1 MNLAEIVRPKEFSQ
15 MAGQKHLFTQDA
27 PFMKIINGGHLPS
40 LIFYGPPG
48 VGKTT
53 AADILASKTGKTFRR
68 LNATVASL
76 SDLRTILSETDS
88 IYTGGEILLYI
99 DEIQYFNK
107 KQQQTLLEYV
117 EDGRITLICSTTENP
132 YFYIYPALVSRS
144 TVFEF
149 KSVSPE
155 EIKDFLKRAL
165 DSFNINFER
174 NITATEEA
182 LDVVSN
188 SVGGDVRKAVNMLEN
203 LCYMV
208 SEGEIDEDAARKLL
222 KNAGQRFDKGGDEFY
237 NSLSALQKS
246 IRGSDENAAI
256 FYLAK
261 ILENGGLI
269 SACRRLLVIANE
281 DIGLAYPLASVV
293 TKSCVDSALQLG
305 MPEARIPL
313 AHACILLA
321 TSPKSNSAYLAYD
334 RAAEDVKAGKGAIF
348 PRCLQNAHADSYGE
362 VGGQG
367 YLYPHDYPDAYVE
380 QQYLPDEL
388 KNRKY
393 YTYGMNKNEQAAKTY
408 WDNIISKKKNNK
420 R

>member
-1 MNLAEIVRPKEFSQ
+1 MNLTELARPKDFSEI
-15 MAGQKHLFTQDA
+15 AGQKHLFNENA
-27 PFMKIINGGHLPS
+27 PLMKMIMEGHIPS

-53 AADILASKTGKTFRR
+53 AADILASKTGKTFRK

-76 SDLRTILSETDS
+76 SDLKAILSETDAV
-88 IYTGGEILLYI
+88 YTGGEILLYI

-107 KQQQTLLEYV
+107 KQQQVLLEYV
-117 EDGRITLICSTTENP
+117 EDGRVTLICSTTENP

-144 TVFEF
+144 AVFEF

-155 EIKDFLKRAL
+155 EIKEFLHRAL
-165 DSFNINFER
+165 NIFNKENER
-174 NITATEEA
+174 NISAADKVLE
-182 LDVVSN
+182 LISN

-203 LCYMV
+203 LCFVV
-208 SEGEIDEDAARKLL
+208 SEGEITETITRDFLR
-222 KNAGQRFDKGGDEFY
+222 NAGQRFDKGGDEYY

-269 SACRRLLVIANE
+269 PACRRLLVIASE
-281 DIGLAYPLASVV
+281 DVGLAYPLASVI

-313 AHACILLA
+313 SEACILLA
-321 TSPKSNSAYLAYD
+321 TAPKSNSAYMAYD
-334 RAAEDVKAGKGAIF
+334 RASEDVKSGKGTIF
-348 PRCLQNAHADSYGE
+348 PRCLQNVHADSYGE
-362 VGGQG
+362 IGGQG
-367 YLYPHDYPDAYVE
+367 YIYPHDYPDAYVE
-380 QQYLPDEL
+380 QQYLPDDL
-388 KNRKY
+388 VNKKY
-393 YTYGMNKNEQAAKTY
+393 YTYGDNKNEQAAKLY
-408 WDNIISKKKNNK
+408 RQNIINKHKK
-420 R
+420 

>member
-1 MNLAEIVRPKEFSQ
+1 MNLAEIARPKEFSE
-15 MAGQKHLFTQDA
+15 MVGQKHLFAENA
-27 PFMKIINGGHLPS
+27 PFMKMISGGHMPS

-53 AADILASKTGKTFRR
+53 AADILASKTGKAFRK

-76 SDLRTILSETDS
+76 SDLKAILSETNS

-107 KQQQTLLEYV
+107 KQQQALLEYV
-117 EDGRITLICSTTENP
+117 EDGRVTLICSTTENP

-144 TVFEF
+144 AVFEF
-149 KSVSPE
+149 KSVDAD
-155 EIKDFLKRAL
+155 EIKDFLSRAL
-165 DSFNINFER
+165 NMFNSSCER
-174 NITATEEA
+174 NITASEA
-182 LDVVSN
+182 ALQIISN

-203 LCYMV
+203 LCYV
-208 SEGEIDEDAARKLL
+208 ISEGEIDENIARAFL

-269 SACRRLLVIANE
+269 SACRRLLVIASE
-281 DIGLAYPLASVV
+281 DVGLAYPLAITI

-305 MPEARIPL
+305 MPEARISL
-313 AHACILLA
+313 AEACVLLA
-321 TSPKSNSAYLAYD
+321 TAPKSNSAYMAYD
-334 RAAEDVKAGKGAIF
+334 RAAEDVRAGKGAIF
-348 PRCLQNAHADSYGE
+348 PRCLQNVHADSYGE
-362 VGGQG
+362 IGGQG
-367 YLYPHDYPDAYVE
+367 YLYPHDYPDSYVE
-380 QQYLPDEL
+380 QQYLPDDL

-393 YTYGMNKNEQAAKTY
+393 YSFGQNKNEQAAKAY
-408 WDNIISKKKNNK
+408 REGIIERHRKK
-420 R
+420 